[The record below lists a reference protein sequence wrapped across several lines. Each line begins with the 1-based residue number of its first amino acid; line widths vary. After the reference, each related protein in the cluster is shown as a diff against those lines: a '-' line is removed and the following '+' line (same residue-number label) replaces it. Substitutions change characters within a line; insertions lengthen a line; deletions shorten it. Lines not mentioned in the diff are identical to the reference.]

1 MSIPAIR
8 SQTKSLQISLDLES
22 NPLTFVSA
30 SDVFKRP
37 SQQIAWW
44 SQFIPIFYMQ
54 YSHLGWQ
61 HHQFLITISISV
73 DINVDGQRTK
83 FYNTSPQCHVA
94 PGLGVPSAE
103 LQLRLPGPKCPKLCA
118 SVMNDSWGSPK
129 ERWEFQEKNMGFTK
143 TNWDLS
149 QQQWDI
155 FGEIETAN
163 IRYMVCLKR
172 GDYCSYIPTQVQFW
186 MGKIILSTVKTGG
199 SPIFRQRRIWV
210 LGKTH
215 TWQVKFALIFSKP
228 AIFHPLL
235 VILLTY
241 HHVAIFRE

>member
-1 MSIPAIR
+1 
-8 SQTKSLQISLDLES
+8 
-22 NPLTFVSA
+22 
-30 SDVFKRP
+30 
-37 SQQIAWW
+37 
-44 SQFIPIFYMQ
+44 
-54 YSHLGWQ
+54 
-61 HHQFLITISISV
+61 
-73 DINVDGQRTK
+73 
-83 FYNTSPQCHVA
+83 
-94 PGLGVPSAE
+94 
-103 LQLRLPGPKCPKLCA
+103 
-118 SVMNDSWGSPK
+118 
-129 ERWEFQEKNMGFTK
+129 MGFTK

>member
-1 MSIPAIR
+1 M
-8 SQTKSLQISLDLES
+8 
-22 NPLTFVSA
+22 
-30 SDVFKRP
+30 
-37 SQQIAWW
+37 
-44 SQFIPIFYMQ
+44 
-54 YSHLGWQ
+54 
-61 HHQFLITISISV
+61 ITISISV

-118 SVMNDSWGSPK
+118 SVMNDSWGFPK

-172 GDYCSYIPTQVQFW
+172 G
-186 MGKIILSTVKTGG
+186 
-199 SPIFRQRRIWV
+199 
-210 LGKTH
+210 
-215 TWQVKFALIFSKP
+215 
-228 AIFHPLL
+228 
-235 VILLTY
+235 
-241 HHVAIFRE
+241 

>member
-163 IRYMVCLKR
+163 IRHMVCLKGVITVVIFPLKCNFEWGKLFYPPSR
-172 GDYCSYIPTQVQFW
+172 LGGLQFSDNAVY
-186 MGKIILSTVKTGG
+186 G
-199 SPIFRQRRIWV
+199 F
-210 LGKTH
+210 
-215 TWQVKFALIFSKP
+215 
-228 AIFHPLL
+228 
-235 VILLTY
+235 
-241 HHVAIFRE
+241 